1 MIFIGRLHLERG
13 APSFTATTISKYK
26 PSCMI
31 ILKPALQ
38 SVVRINL
45 FLFLAINFTFAQPS
59 AIFNLY
65 FDLNQDELTGEATQQ
80 LYQAVEQ
87 LAKLQAYRAVLIGH
101 TDQQGSLS
109 YNQDLSERRAET
121 VKAFLIENGFI
132 AEQVEYSGKA
142 FLDLMVDQENE
153 AAYAKNR
160 RVSVIFEQDYRNV
173 PSNYYYLS
181 AQQST
186 SIKDARSGTQIE
198 IPEDAFATV
207 DGETYE
213 GEVVLMYREF
223 RDFADFM
230 ATDLPMNF
238 DGGERGKYYFNSTG
252 MFEMRA
258 FDQEGN
264 NLTLQEGKSVGMA
277 YSQSQLAA
285 GSQVWQFDD
294 DENRWRNGED
304 EVAFTGEVEKVTVPV
319 DTIDRLLDSLF
330 LGVHPEMAMQ
340 SDAFL
345 EQLSTAYEQIPEI
358 ISSTEAYR
366 NGYSPLLDGNGFR
379 TRFRGRNVR
388 EVYAGTHYVGHLD
401 SSEVYDNPKYY
412 NISVS
417 EIEEPPS
424 AHIVKNEDISGENPE
439 WAALAGI
446 AWKIRK
452 KDLKAKKLNKEKL
465 LAKFADIRVSHQKR
479 MRHFRV
485 QLKSGNKIISLPLTL
500 TKLNGEQANRKERE
514 LAFNQYRKDLR
525 VRRKAFD
532 QEIKERSEELN
543 YYLTA
548 LTLLLPKD
556 LGLDKMQL
564 SFMEIATSVHYI
576 HLRESRMKRFYTD
589 VAGRDP
595 MRLGGRSFLV
605 GQADYLNKHFLNRS
619 ISKEEWIGLLKGFDP
634 RVAYDEVTY
643 VTTYKELGN
652 PVPRF
657 NISTLGVF
665 NFDVLKRFKEE
676 QELMAKFKDE
686 AGQAIDFARVEV
698 INHRLN
704 GLLRYKKG
712 KIHLDVKSPSTLVV
726 YARDGRV
733 FYLKA
738 KDLMKLD
745 LRNRETY
752 AFTVMDLGDY
762 RSKPSLFRE
771 LLSYSGNG

>member
-1 MIFIGRLHLERG
+1 MIL
-13 APSFTATTISKYK
+13 
-26 PSCMI
+26 
-31 ILKPALQ
+31 LKPALQ
-38 SVVRINL
+38 SVMRISL
-45 FLFLAINFTFAQPS
+45 FLFLTSNLLFAQPS

-65 FDLNQDELTGEATQQ
+65 FDLDKDELTGEATQQ
-80 LYQAVEQ
+80 LYQAVGK
-87 LAKLQAYRAVLIGH
+87 LAKPQAYRAVLIGH

-121 VKAFLIENGFI
+121 VKAFLIDNGFVS
-132 AEQVEYSGKA
+132 EQVEYSGKA

-160 RVSVIFEQDYRNV
+160 RVSVIFEKDYRNV

-181 AQQST
+181 AQQSI

-198 IPEDAFATV
+198 IPEDAFATL
-207 DGETYE
+207 DGEIYE
-213 GEVVLMYREF
+213 GELVLMYREF

-238 DGGERGKYYFNSTG
+238 DGGERGQYYFNSTG

-264 NLTLQEGKSVGMA
+264 KLNLLQGKSVEMTYA
-277 YSQSQLAA
+277 QSQLAA
-285 GSQVWQFDD
+285 GSQVWQFN
-294 DENRWRNGED
+294 DEKNRWQNGED
-304 EVAFTGEVEKVTVPV
+304 QVAFTGEAEKITVPV

-330 LGVHPEMAMQ
+330 LGVVPEMAIE

-345 EQLSTAYEQIPEI
+345 EQLSTAYERMPEI

-401 SSEVYDNPKYY
+401 SAEVYDNPKYY
-412 NISVS
+412 NIKVS
-417 EIEEPPS
+417 EIEETPT
-424 AHIVKNEDISGENPE
+424 AHIVQFEDISGENPE
-439 WAALAGI
+439 WKALAGI
-446 AWKIRK
+446 SWKIRK

-479 MRHFRV
+479 MRHFRL
-485 QLKSGNKIISLPLTL
+485 QLKSGDKVLSLPATL
-500 TKLNGEQANRKERE
+500 VQLNGEHANRKERE

-525 VRRKAFD
+525 VRRKAYD
-532 QEIKERSEELN
+532 QEIRERSDELN

-548 LTLLLPKD
+548 LTLLLPKE
-556 LGLDKMQL
+556 LGLDKMKL
-564 SFMEIATSVHYI
+564 SFMDIATSVHNI
-576 HLRESRMKRFYTD
+576 HWRESRMKRFYTD

-605 GQADYLNKHFLNRS
+605 GQADYLNKHFLHRS

-634 RVAYDEVTY
+634 RVSYDEVTY
-643 VTTYKELGN
+643 VTTYKALGN

-676 QELMAKFKDE
+676 QELMARFKDE
-686 AGQAIDFARVEV
+686 AGQGIDFARVEV

-712 KIHLDVKSPSTLVV
+712 KIHLDLKSPNTLVV
-726 YARDGRV
+726 YAKDGRV

-738 KDLMKLD
+738 KDLMKLN
-745 LRNRETY
+745 LRNQDTY
-752 AFTVMDLGDY
+752 AFTVKDLGDY
-762 RSKPSLFRE
+762 RSKPSLFRA
-771 LLSYSGNG
+771 LLSYNGNG